1 LRFTAGFEHPLNIGC
16 ISAGR
21 NGTWDGKD
29 DSIYFGFITATTVG
43 YGDLHP
49 RKNAC
54 KFVAII
60 PSIVGLIMTGILVAL
75 SLAAMGRQNPI
86 RIPRGRP
93 TAQIF

>member
-43 YGDLHP
+43 YGDFHP
-49 RKNAC
+49 TKSSC
-54 KFVAII
+54 KFVAIMI
-60 PSIVGLIMTGILVAL
+60 SIVGLVMTGILVAI
-75 SLAAMGRQNPI
+75 SLEAVGMVIDTHNI
-86 RIPRGRP
+86 ILPR
-93 TAQIF
+93 